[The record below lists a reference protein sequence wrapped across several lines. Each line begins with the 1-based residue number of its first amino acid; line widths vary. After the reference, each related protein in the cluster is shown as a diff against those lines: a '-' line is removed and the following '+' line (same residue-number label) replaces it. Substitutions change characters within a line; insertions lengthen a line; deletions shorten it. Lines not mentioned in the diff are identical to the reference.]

1 MGVHSQVEIAPPVLG
16 NCRSQLSIAIC
27 PIALRSQ
34 FVRSPAIGQFSN
46 RVTIGLVDSG
56 SLDF

>member
-1 MGVHSQVEIAPPVLG
+1 MGVHSQVEIAPPSL
-16 NCRSQLSIAIC
+16 AIC

-34 FVRSPAIGQFSN
+34 LVRSPAIGQFSN

-56 SLDF
+56 SSDF